1 MNVISIILSSFL
13 LANEFQLEFKNEIER
28 AFNIQKNLQTK
39 FKKRAEILNVDYEI
53 CSSIIFP
60 ELVRYS
66 LIRGKV
72 EDFLLLKFYATYGSN
87 FSNKSVG
94 LFQMKPMFIE
104 KLEQELSM
112 CSDLGRFS
120 FIWSYPKN
128 FNEKDIR
135 EKRADRML
143 DLEWQIDYLISFVA
157 ILDNYYSG
165 LNYPLEKKEKI
176 ATYST
181 GYNSGVW
188 YDLSKINNYR
198 SKKFF
203 PSIYN
208 FKGNRYNYSQIS
220 IYFFETFFKE
230 KIDS

>member
-1 MNVISIILSSFL
+1 
-13 LANEFQLEFKNEIER
+13 
-28 AFNIQKNLQTK
+28 
-39 FKKRAEILNVDYEI
+39 
-53 CSSIIFP
+53 
-60 ELVRYS
+60 
-66 LIRGKV
+66 
-72 EDFLLLKFYATYGSN
+72 
-87 FSNKSVG
+87 
-94 LFQMKPMFIE
+94 
-104 KLEQELSM
+104 
-112 CSDLGRFS
+112 
-120 FIWSYPKN
+120 
-128 FNEKDIR
+128 
-135 EKRADRML
+135 ML